1 MKLRVGIVILAGL
14 VIPFM
19 TTAAVSVSMPVPA
32 EVQAALFK
40 NIWKLDRNFDCTKGV
55 KLAIVYQE
63 KYNESVSAKDEFLA
77 SISRLGPHT
86 TVVLVEAGTQELLS
100 SGLHGN
106 GLDMVYVTPLR
117 ALDISEIG
125 RISRY
130 ERFRTI
136 TGVPEYVEAGLA
148 VGIGIRK
155 DRPLIIINLEQ
166 SRAEGAAF
174 SSQLLSL
181 ARIVGPV
188 Q

>member
-1 MKLRVGIVILAGL
+1 MKLRVGIAILAGL
-14 VIPFM
+14 VVPFV

-32 EVQAALFK
+32 DVQAALFK

-55 KLAIVYQE
+55 RLAIVYQE
-63 KYNESVSAKDEFLA
+63 KYSDSVAAKDEFLA

-86 TVVLVEAGTQELLS
+86 IVVLIEAGTQRLL
-100 SGLHGN
+100 GDALRG
-106 GLDMVYVTPLR
+106 GALDMIYVTPLR
-117 ALDISEIG
+117 AVDVSEIG
-125 RISRY
+125 RISRFY
-130 ERFRTI
+130 RIRTI

-155 DRPLIIINLEQ
+155 DRPLIIINLAQ
-166 SRAEGAAF
+166 ARAEGAAF

-188 Q
+188 E